1 MPSPWPLSVGRLP
14 TCYSTPGH
22 QALPVPKTPDQSHS
36 RHFCSL
42 CGFLVRIG
50 RGQEEDPGDLPQQRT
65 ETVQTPRPDASL
77 IWDGQNVS
85 TSLLGWALNYPIG
98 ANFK

>member
-1 MPSPWPLSVGRLP
+1 MATECGTPAHLLLHSRTPS
-14 TCYSTPGH
+14 T
-22 QALPVPKTPDQSHS
+22 LPVPKTPDQSHS